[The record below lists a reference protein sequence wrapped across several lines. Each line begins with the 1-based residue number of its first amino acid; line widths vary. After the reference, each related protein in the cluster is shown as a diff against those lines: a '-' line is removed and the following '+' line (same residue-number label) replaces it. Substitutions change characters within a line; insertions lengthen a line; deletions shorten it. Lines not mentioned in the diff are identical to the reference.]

1 MSCRL
6 SFFLTSLPL
15 LTFILHAP
23 HTTALQ
29 ALAVEKQRQEDA
41 NRNKLAAKQK
51 ALAQQK
57 REHKAK
63 AEKHKEVFGADY
75 DDDEAE
81 MDQYYDM
88 EDVSAGVCV
97 HIDGWERMT

>member
-1 MSCRL
+1 M
-6 SFFLTSLPL
+6 
-15 LTFILHAP
+15 
-23 HTTALQ
+23 
-29 ALAVEKQRQEDA
+29 EKQRQEDA

-88 EDVSAGVCV
+88 EDVSACAWMRRIKDRSVE
-97 HIDGWERMT
+97 GWGY